1 MALLPVIFHC
11 LPFVE
16 CLLNYNFEITYIAL
30 KSLTGRY
37 KAILSLEKKIL
48 IGIEHF
54 PPRLIHNENV
64 GVINAQIFLCHFSHS
79 KKCFT

>member
-11 LPFVE
+11 LPF
-16 CLLNYNFEITYIAL
+16 FRMFDITYIAL